1 MLEEK
6 LTQLDWIAG
15 KTHICF
21 TSTDPALL
29 AVDAIV
35 EEQDTAMVLGPA
47 PVLKY
52 SVESFPALVNRMET
66 QQQQLPGDVIV
77 KKTTSPKRFIA
88 VVYDIDQTPICQWEW
103 VELALQTVFEQCE
116 QLRIA
121 TLAMPLPGHLYGKL
135 DAEASMGELQK
146 ILRERRSAYPKKILI
161 YKI

>member
-29 AVDAIV
+29 SVDAIV
-35 EEQDTAMVLGPA
+35 EE
-47 PVLKY
+47 LKY
-52 SVESFPALVNRMET
+52 SVESLPALINRMES

-88 VVYDIDQTPICQWEW
+88 IVYDIDQSPICQWEW
-103 VELALQTVFEQCE
+103 VELALHTVFEQCE
-116 QLRIA
+116 QLRIT

-135 DAEASMGELQK
+135 DAEASMAELQN

-161 YKI
+161 YKV